1 MSDQMAAAGRL
12 GRRTRDWGLTRAPC
26 AAAAAMQADAD
37 SARRGVILRLR
48 VGCSRVVWFQN
59 RLLRQERTALNL
71 NALAPAS
78 EAS

>member
-37 SARRGVILRLR
+37 SARSGVIL
-48 VGCSRVVWFQN
+48 GG
-59 RLLRQERTALNL
+59 LNL
-71 NALAPAS
+71 NALAPAPAS